1 MFKMWFWVTT
11 RTGFHVLMLKKSI
24 SFLIL
29 SSAVPLCMKYSVL
42 AHVSLR
48 LLPSV
53 LWLVSAHMPEPEQLT
68 AFQIGSIVYRLPD
81 SFTSTVNIFVN
92 YAKVRY
98 GNAVWRHKVTGQD
111 HVTTTDEPFQEQ
123 CFLWQRGALI
133 DVDFDLFNYKKF
145 YVHKNWY
152 NTRKE
157 RKKQTKKKSIE
168 QKVSFKTE
176 NMLFKRCWHIALPAG
191 WHLSGC
197 GCTSLGISIIWPLPP
212 LLLSQYAVIIITK
225 DIKLNSFL

>member
-145 YVHKNWY
+145 NVHKNWY

-157 RKKQTKKKSIE
+157 KKKQTKKKALSKRSPLR
-168 QKVSFKTE
+168 QKTCHSRGADTLRCLQDDTYLDVGAHHWVLASSGPFLPSSCP
-176 NMLFKRCWHIALPAG
+176 NMRW
-191 WHLSGC
+191 
-197 GCTSLGISIIWPLPP
+197 
-212 LLLSQYAVIIITK
+212 
-225 DIKLNSFL
+225 